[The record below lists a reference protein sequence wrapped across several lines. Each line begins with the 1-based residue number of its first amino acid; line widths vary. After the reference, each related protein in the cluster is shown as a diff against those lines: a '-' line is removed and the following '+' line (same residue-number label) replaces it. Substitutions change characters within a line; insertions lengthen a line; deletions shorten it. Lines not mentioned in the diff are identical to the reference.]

1 MASGIP
7 PKAVYIDSS
16 VTPTGRGVK
25 VWYTR
30 PDEIPFLP
38 LFYHRTTFLH
48 VSYLDTCMYGQE
60 FTYACVIKTCALLTL
75 RLFSSAVLV
84 AWICLLAAAATW
96 SLLWTLYLFSD
107 CLPME
112 WGSYG
117 LNLHDT
123 LNLAESSSLRI
134 IMIFLLLLLYIISLV
149 TVVQFSHPGTTT
161 EEGERIDCKAR
172 FLEGWPVGKIVIFP
186 EYLAWLYCIF
196 VSTVIPQGQ
205 RVQVHLCIS
214 G

>member
-1 MASGIP
+1 MCLT
-7 PKAVYIDSS
+7 DL
-16 VTPTGRGVK
+16 K
-25 VWYTR
+25 V
-30 PDEIPFLP
+30 I
-38 LFYHRTTFLH
+38 LFCSPCGLDMSPGCSCH
-48 VSYLDTCMYGQE
+48 V
-60 FTYACVIKTCALLTL
+60 IIALN
-75 RLFSSAVLV
+75 
-84 AWICLLAAAATW
+84 
-96 SLLWTLYLFSD
+96 LYLFSD

-161 EEGERIDCKAR
+161 EEGERVDCKAR

-186 EYLAWLYCIF
+186 EYLA
-196 VSTVIPQGQ
+196 
-205 RVQVHLCIS
+205 
-214 G
+214 